1 MRIVS
6 CLAALLLAVP
16 GATFAQD
23 PSTGPSTE
31 LRTGSGQAYPARPVR
46 MVIPFPPGGNVDV
59 FARVLYLEVEKSLG
73 QTVVIDNRGG
83 ANGVIAADIVANATP
98 DGYTMINTSFS
109 FAVNPAVRKKLP
121 YDVVRDFAPVTDV
134 ALGTGYL
141 MVSHP
146 GFPPKTVKELI
157 ALAKQKP
164 GQVRYS
170 SAGVANGQHL
180 TGELFASKAGIELLH
195 VAYKGGGPA
204 VTAVVGGEVQLHFPA
219 PAVGI
224 PHVKAGRLRGL
235 GFTGAKR
242 LASLPEVPTVAEAAL
257 PGFVADAGWHG
268 VFAPAKTPPAIVKK
282 MQEAIRNA
290 LQVPHVRDHF
300 VNNGYEPQGH
310 TPAEWA
316 KLFQA
321 DLKRYAEIA
330 RIAKIEPQ

>member
-1 MRIVS
+1 MMPRYLV
-6 CLAALLLAVP
+6 AAAVALTTLVVAGTP
-16 GATFAQD
+16 YAQN
-23 PSTGPSTE
+23 
-31 LRTGSGQAYPARPVR
+31 YPTRPVR
-46 MVIPFPPGGNVDV
+46 VVIPFPPGGNVDV
-59 FARVLYLEVEKSLG
+59 FGRVLWPQVEKELG

-83 ANGVIAADIVANATP
+83 ANGILGSHIVANATP
-98 DGYTMINTSFS
+98 DGYTLLHVSFS
-109 FAVNPAVRKKLP
+109 FAVNPSIVRKMP
-121 YDVVRDFAPVTDV
+121 FDVVKDFAPVTDV

-157 ALAKQKP
+157 TLAKQQP

-180 TGELFASKAGIELLH
+180 AGELFATKAGIEMLH
-195 VAYKGGGPA
+195 VPYKGGGPA

-224 PHVKAGRLRGL
+224 PHVKAGRLRGIA
-235 GFTGAKR
+235 FTGGKR
-242 LASLPEVPTVAEAAL
+242 LTALPDVPTVAETI
-257 PGFVADAGWHG
+257 PGFLADAGWHG
-268 VFAPAKTPPAIVKK
+268 VFAPAKTPPAILRKV
-282 MQEAIRNA
+282 QESIHKA
-290 LQVPHVRDHF
+290 LQVPRVRDPF

-321 DLKRYAEIA
+321 DLKRYAEIT
-330 RIAKIEPQ
+330 RSAKIEPQ

>member
-1 MRIVS
+1 MMPRYLV
-6 CLAALLLAVP
+6 AAAVALTTLVVAGTP
-16 GATFAQD
+16 YAQN
-23 PSTGPSTE
+23 
-31 LRTGSGQAYPARPVR
+31 YPTRPVR
-46 MVIPFPPGGNVDV
+46 VVIPFPPGGNVDV
-59 FARVLYLEVEKSLG
+59 FGRVLWPQVEKELG

-83 ANGVIAADIVANATP
+83 ANGILGSHIVANATP
-98 DGYTMINTSFS
+98 DGYTLLHVSFS
-109 FAVNPAVRKKLP
+109 FAVNPSIVRKMP
-121 YDVVRDFAPVTDV
+121 FDVVKDFAPVTDV

-157 ALAKQKP
+157 TLAKQQP

-180 TGELFASKAGIELLH
+180 AGELFATKAGIEMLH
-195 VAYKGGGPA
+195 VPYKGGGPA

-224 PHVKAGRLRGL
+224 PHVKAGRLRGIA
-235 GFTGAKR
+235 FTGGKR
-242 LASLPEVPTVAEAAL
+242 LTALPDVLTVAETI
-257 PGFVADAGWHG
+257 PGFLADAGWHG
-268 VFAPAKTPPAIVKK
+268 VFAPAKTPPAILRKV
-282 MQEAIRNA
+282 QESIHKA
-290 LQVPHVRDHF
+290 LQVPRVRDHF

-321 DLKRYAEIA
+321 DLKRYAEIT
-330 RIAKIEPQ
+330 RSAKIEPQ